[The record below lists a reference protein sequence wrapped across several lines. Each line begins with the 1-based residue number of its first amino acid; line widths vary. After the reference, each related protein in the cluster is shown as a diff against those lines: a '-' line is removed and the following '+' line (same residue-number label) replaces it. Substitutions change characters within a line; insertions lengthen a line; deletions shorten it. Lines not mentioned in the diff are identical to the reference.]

1 MLKEKNIY
9 KDELPI
15 NVVTANIE
23 EYPIHFHDDME
34 VIYVLEGSVILRNGY
49 YTYTLMQG
57 DIFILN
63 DREMHS
69 FTKTDEKNMVMMLQL
84 DLTYFSKY
92 YDNLK
97 NNFFVTDMDDDSDES
112 LEVLRTL
119 LARIMMEILQKG
131 YGFEQK
137 VIESTHNLIACLMS
151 DFQYFVM
158 EDGKFVNEAKNKGNK
173 ILAGR
178 LNRITDYMYDNYS
191 RKLTLNE
198 IANREHLS
206 IYYLSHVIKEA
217 TGLSFQDLLS
227 FIRVEE
233 SEKLLLGTNKKIG
246 VIAEETG
253 FSAVRYYIK
262 HFQTWYGMHP
272 LEYRKQ
278 FTGKVSSRETHAKY
292 IRSTPG
298 EIEEAIRKQVKG
310 VYTDYINKHK
320 GLPLIVDID
329 IYDEYAVAQK
339 ISPELIDLMERQ
351 NMKPMAGPYEL
362 LRSLGEVVIDGG
374 RNYIITTASKYP
386 GPLSNLSI
394 LVYNFNEAVEN
405 DLSNT
410 CSMETT
416 LDIVKKYE
424 EEIEF
429 LVRCSGMA
437 GNFKI
442 SRYRVARNKVI
453 SDLEEAINPKLIMT
467 RRQEIISEWTSL
479 PVVEFGEIT
488 SSDTLSLRATLKG
501 FSAELLLIDKVITA
515 N

>member
-9 KDELPI
+9 KDELPV
-15 NVVTANIE
+15 NVLTANIE

-34 VIYVLEGSVILRNGY
+34 VVYVLEGSVVLRNGY
-49 YTYTLMQG
+49 YTYTLKQG

-69 FTKTDEKNMVMMLQL
+69 FTSTGEKNMVMMLQL
-84 DLTYFSKY
+84 DLAYFSKY

-97 NNFFVTDMDDDSDES
+97 NNFFVTDMEDDSDES
-112 LEVLRTL
+112 LEILRNI

-131 YGFEQK
+131 YGYEHK

-246 VIAEETG
+246 AIAEETG

-262 HFQTWYGMHP
+262 HFETWYGMHP

-292 IRSTPG
+292 QRSTPM
-298 EIEEAIRKQVKG
+298 EIEEAIRQQVKG
-310 VYTDYINKHK
+310 VYTDYINKQK
-320 GLPLIVDID
+320 AKPIIVDVNIHD
-329 IYDEYAVAQK
+329 DYMGYQAKSLGLKE
-339 ISPELIDLMERQ
+339 LMERE
-351 NMKPMAGPYEL
+351 NMKPMAGSYEL
-362 LRSLGEVVIDGG
+362 LKSLGETVVASGK
-374 RNYIITTASKYP
+374 NYIITTASKYP

-394 LVYNFNEAVEN
+394 LVYNFSDEVET
-405 DLSNT
+405 DLKNT
-410 CSMETT
+410 SSKEVT
-416 LDIVKKYE
+416 LDIIKKYD

-429 LVRCSGMA
+429 LVRCSGLS
-437 GNFKI
+437 GDFKI
-442 SRYRVARNKVI
+442 SRYKTFRNKLI
-453 SDLEEAINPKLIMT
+453 SDLEAVIHPHGSFN
-467 RRQEIISEWTSL
+467 RREEIISQWTSL
-479 PVVEFGEIT
+479 PVIEFGAFA
-488 SSDTLSLRATLKG
+488 SSDTLSLRSTLKG
-501 FSAELLLIDKVITA
+501 FSAELLLIDKK
-515 N
+515 

>member
-1 MLKEKNIY
+1 MLKEKSIY
-9 KDELPI
+9 KDELPV
-15 NVVTANIE
+15 NVVVANIE

-34 VIYVLEGSVILRNGY
+34 VVYVLEGTVILRNGY
-49 YTYTLMQG
+49 YTYTLKQG

-69 FTKTDEKNMVMMLQL
+69 FTNTGEKNMVMMLQL
-84 DLTYFSKY
+84 DLSYFSKY

-112 LEVLRTL
+112 LEILRNI

-131 YGFEQK
+131 YGYEHK

-198 IANREHLS
+198 IASREHLS

-246 VIAEETG
+246 AIAEETG

-262 HFQTWYGMHP
+262 HFETWYGMHP

-278 FTGKVSSRETHAKY
+278 FSGKVISRETAAKY
-292 IRSTPG
+292 TRSTPS

-310 VYTDYINKHK
+310 VYTDYINKQK
-320 GLPLIVDID
+320 ANPVIVNVNMQE
-329 IYDEYAVAQK
+329 EYTAAREMTW
-339 ISPELIDLMERQ
+339 ELKELMERE
-351 NMKPMAGPYEL
+351 NMKPMTGPYEL
-362 LRSLGEVVIDGG
+362 LRSLGETIIAWG
-374 RNYIITTASKYP
+374 RNYIVTTASKYP
-386 GPLSNLSI
+386 GNLQNLSI
-394 LVYNFNEAVEN
+394 LVYNFSEVVEA
-405 DLSNT
+405 DLKSTNSKEVT
-410 CSMETT
+410 Y
-416 LDIVKKYE
+416 DIIKKYDE
-424 EEIEF
+424 EMEF
-429 LVRCSGMA
+429 LIRCSGLS
-437 GNFKI
+437 GEFKV
-442 SRYRVARNKVI
+442 SRYKMFQNKVI
-453 SDLEEAINPKLIMT
+453 SDLEDVVRPRAIYSRREELI
-467 RRQEIISEWTSL
+467 RQWTSL
-479 PVVEFGEIT
+479 PVIEFGQLT
-488 SSDTLSLRATLKG
+488 SSDTLSLRSTLKG
-501 FSAELLLIDKVITA
+501 FSAELLLVDKK
-515 N
+515 

>member
-15 NVVTANIE
+15 NVVVANIE

-34 VIYVLEGSVILRNGY
+34 VVYVLEGSVILRNGY
-49 YTYTLMQG
+49 YTYTLKQG

-69 FTKTDEKNMVMMLQL
+69 FVSAGEKNMVMMLQL
-84 DLTYFSKY
+84 DLAYFSKY

-97 NNFFVTDMDDDSDES
+97 NNFFVTDMEDDSDES
-112 LEVLRTL
+112 LEILRSI

-131 YGFEQK
+131 YGYEHK

-246 VIAEETG
+246 AIAEETG

-262 HFQTWYGMHP
+262 HFETWYGMHP

-278 FTGKVSSRETHAKY
+278 FTGKVISRETHAKY
-292 IRSTPG
+292 TRSTPAQ
-298 EIEEAIRKQVKG
+298 IEEAIRQQVKG
-310 VYTDYINKHK
+310 VYTDYINKQK
-320 GLPLIVDID
+320 AKPVIVDVNIQD
-329 IYDEYAVAQK
+329 DYMSLQEK
-339 ISPELIDLMERQ
+339 STELKELMERET
-351 NMKPMAGPYEL
+351 MKPLAGPYEL
-362 LRSLGEVVIDGG
+362 LKSLGETVIAAGK
-374 RNYIITTASKYP
+374 NYIITTASKYP
-386 GPLSNLSI
+386 GPLNNLSI
-394 LVYNFNEAVEN
+394 LVYNFSEAVGT
-405 DLSNT
+405 DMRNT
-410 CSMETT
+410 TNKEVT
-416 LDIVKKYE
+416 LDIIKKYD

-429 LVRCSGMA
+429 LVRCSGLS
-437 GNFKI
+437 GDFKI
-442 SRYRVARNKVI
+442 SRYKTFRDKMI
-453 SDLEEAINPKLIMT
+453 SDLEAVVRPHGAYS
-467 RRQEIISEWTSL
+467 RREEIINQWTAL
-479 PVVEFGEIT
+479 PVIEFGEFT
-488 SSDTLSLRATLKG
+488 SSDTLSLRTTLKG
-501 FSAELLLIDKVITA
+501 FSAELLLVDKK
-515 N
+515 

>member
-15 NVVTANIE
+15 NIVTANIDA
-23 EYPIHFHDDME
+23 YPIHFHDDME
-34 VIYVLEGSVILRNGY
+34 VVYVLDGSITLRNGY
-49 YTYTLMQG
+49 YTYTLKQG

-69 FTKTDEKNMVMMLQL
+69 FANTGEPNMVMMLQL

-92 YDNLK
+92 YDSLK

-112 LEVLRTL
+112 LEVLRNI
-119 LARIMMEILQKG
+119 LARIMMEVLQKG
-131 YGFEQK
+131 YGYEHK
-137 VIESTHNLIACLMS
+137 VIESTHNLISCLMS

-233 SEKLLLGTNKKIG
+233 SEKLLLGTTKKVG

-253 FSAVRYYIK
+253 FSALRYYIK
-262 HFQTWYGMHP
+262 HFEIWYGMHP

-278 FTGKVSSRETHAKY
+278 FTGKVSSREILAQYVK
-292 IRSTPG
+292 STPG
-298 EIEEAIRKQVKG
+298 QIEEAIRKQVKG
-310 VYTDYINKHK
+310 VYTDYINKQKPH
-320 GLPLIVDID
+320 PLIVNLFLN
-329 IYDEYAVAQK
+329 DEYASIKTDRPPLVDLLAK
-339 ISPELIDLMERQ
+339 PVMRTTANPYKLI
-351 NMKPMAGPYEL
+351 A
-362 LRSLGEVVIDGG
+362 SLGESVIDYGK
-374 RNYIITTASKYP
+374 NYIITTGSKFP
-386 GPLSNLSI
+386 GKLNSLSI
-394 LVYNFNEAVEN
+394 LVYNFSERVEK
-405 DLSNT
+405 DLMGS
-410 CSMETT
+410 TT
-416 LDIVKKYE
+416 RENVLEIVSKFDE
-424 EEIEF
+424 EMEF
-429 LVRCSGMA
+429 LMRCMGLSGK
-437 GNFKI
+437 FKI
-442 SRYRVARNKVI
+442 SRYKMRKSNVI
-453 SDLEEAINPKLIMT
+453 TDLEEAIKTRSIAN
-467 RRQEIISEWTSL
+467 RRQEIIQQWTSL
-479 PVVEFGEIT
+479 PLVEFGEFT
-488 SSDTLSLRATLKG
+488 TSDTLSLRATLKG
-501 FSAELLLIDKVITA
+501 FSAELLLIDRK
-515 N
+515 